1 MQVGAAAGRGE
12 DFMAQAKL
20 AQLSKQWGVA
30 EAVLLAQGRTEEAIQ
45 MYIQAY
51 RWDDA
56 IKWGA
61 SLGICSFYHL
71 GSPICSFICLFVLSF
86 VHVKFN

>member
-1 MQVGAAAGRGE
+1 MQVSAAAGGGE
-12 DFMAQAKL
+12 DYMAQAKL

-56 IKWGA
+56 IK
-61 SLGICSFYHL
+61 
-71 GSPICSFICLFVLSF
+71 
-86 VHVKFN
+86 

>member
-1 MQVGAAAGRGE
+1 MSAAAGEGA
-12 DFMAQAKL
+12 DYLAQAKL

-51 RWDDA
+51 RWEDA

-61 SLGICSFYHL
+61 CFTQHSDFALVFGMVFGRDL
-71 GSPICSFICLFVLSF
+71 
-86 VHVKFN
+86 